1 VKKLNDKSKR
11 KEKTLEDRVTFLEKA
26 HKKRVQFKS
35 VLAMYKYIKD
45 IYAAIE
51 ELKDRLIKIEKEKK

>member
-1 VKKLNDKSKR
+1 MQKSKDKSKR
-11 KEKTLEDRVTFLEKA
+11 KEKTLEDRVAFLEKA

-45 IYAAIE
+45 VYAAIE
-51 ELKDRLIKIEKEKK
+51 ELKDRLLKIEKEKK

>member
-1 VKKLNDKSKR
+1 M
-11 KEKTLEDRVTFLEKA
+11 TFLEKA